1 MLWMK
6 GKKKGDK
13 WRVKRERGGMDEGW
27 GGGRKQRRETDRE
40 WIEGV
45 ERRERGGSEFG
56 SLIH

>member
-6 GKKKGDK
+6 GKKGDK
-13 WRVKRERGGMDEGW
+13 WRVKREGRDEGW
-27 GGGRKQRRETDRE
+27 GGRRKQRRETDRE

-45 ERRERGGSEFG
+45 ERMERGGSEFS